1 MLALGLDPTLAV
13 QPPPPPPSST
23 LPPHHH
29 YPLIPQHLLSCG
41 LSRECPWTRSDL
53 AASPQSDVIRLWK
66 KVEKNTH
73 THSPLVHFQ
82 VDGGEYKWSGR
93 VVRMRLIFLRTYE
106 TSRLHGHPGSRGWWH
121 SRWFALGKTSTPE
134 GIALFSFSVLT
145 GRALRSDCKE
155 VIAL

>member
-1 MLALGLDPTLAV
+1 MLALGLDPTSPH
-13 QPPPPPPSST
+13 PPTHT
-23 LPPHHH
+23 LPPQHH
-29 YPLIPQHLLSCG
+29 YPLIPEHLLSCG
-41 LSRECPWTRSDL
+41 LSGECPWTRSDL

-66 KVEKNTH
+66 KVEKTHTNTH

-82 VDGGEYKWSGR
+82 GDGGGEYKWSGC
-93 VVRMRLIFLRTYE
+93 VVQTCVIFLRTYE
-106 TSRLHGHPGSRGWWH
+106 PSCMRSHAGGRGWWR

-134 GIALFSFSVLT
+134 GITLFSFSVLT